1 MALIVIPEI
10 YLSKDKWDDFVLFL
24 QTLPIP
30 ARRKKQLIVQWTKAV
45 GAVLTRDMVKQVLGL
60 EAEEV

>member
-10 YLSKDKWDDFVLFL
+10 YLSKDKWNDFVIFL
-24 QTLPIP
+24 QELPIP
-30 ARRKKQLIVQWTKAV
+30 PRRKKQLIVDWAKYV
-45 GAVLTRDMVKQVLGL
+45 GAALTRDMVKEVLGL